1 MPTLAIIGVI
11 FFVLGYLIPAGIE
24 IYDRTRH
31 PRDSADSRVSPFS
44 IRSDWFT
51 AFSALTV
58 GMAAFLIYEWT
69 GGKISISDRELAA
82 VIVLAA
88 SVSAF
93 AAFALMK
100 GLEGIAMALGYMW
113 ETVVAKRQRLAEEA
127 EQEKVAIMKQARA
140 EGLAEGLAEG
150 RAEGLAEGRAEGRA
164 EGLAEGRA
172 ELEDVHE
179 ENTRLKARLTEVE
192 QNRNDD
198 AK

>member
-69 GGKISISDRELAA
+69 GGKISTSDRELAT

-113 ETVVAKRQRLAEEA
+113 ETVVAKRRRLAEEA

-140 EGLAEGLAEG
+140 EGLAEG
-150 RAEGLAEGRAEGRA
+150 RAA
-164 EGLAEGRA
+164 
-172 ELEDVHE
+172 LEDAHE
-179 ENTRLKARLTEVE
+179 ENARLKARIAELE
-192 QNRNDD
+192 QNRNGDS
-198 AK
+198 K